1 MPELPEVETIRRQ
14 LDEVLRGKV
23 LTDIEVLR
31 EKSFSGV
38 PKRILGFEIEEV
50 KRRSKVI
57 QIVFKNIEDSVI
69 IHLKMTGQLIYITGE
84 KRISGGHPSP
94 DWVGELPSKHTR
106 AVWTFKDG
114 SKLFFNDMR
123 VFGWMR
129 VVDKDKYEKEA
140 KSLVPDV
147 IDKEFTRE
155 YFFDLLKKTKKPI
168 KLLLLDQDKIGG
180 LGNIYVNDALYDA
193 EIRPDRKADSLNP
206 KESQKLHDSVIKI
219 IKLGIKYGGA
229 SASNYVQVTGLGG
242 TYQDYF
248 LVYKKEG
255 QVCKRC
261 GDKIKKM
268 KQGGR
273 GTFYC
278 PGCQK

>member
-14 LDEVLRGKV
+14 LDEVLKGKV

-31 EKSFSGV
+31 EKSFSGEH
-38 PKRILGFEIEEV
+38 KKILGSEIEGI

-57 QIVFKNIEDSVI
+57 QVVFKNNEDSVI
-69 IHLKMTGQLIYITGE
+69 IHLKMTGQLIYVNGE
-84 KRISGGHPSP
+84 KRILGGHPSP
-94 DWVGELPSKHTR
+94 DWVNDLPSKHTR
-106 AVWTFKDG
+106 VVWKFEDG

-123 VFGWMR
+123 VFGWMKI
-129 VVDKDKYEKEA
+129 VNMAKYESEVKT
-140 KSLVPDV
+140 LVPDV
-147 IDKEFTRE
+147 VDKEFTRE
-155 YFFDLLKKTKKPI
+155 YFFDLLKRTKKPI

-193 EIRPDRKADSLNP
+193 EIRPDRKADSLTP
-206 KESQKLHDSVIKI
+206 IESQKLHDSVIKI

-229 SASNYVQVTGLGG
+229 SASNYVQVSGLGG
-242 TYQDYF
+242 TYQDHF

-255 QVCKRC
+255 QACKRC
-261 GDKIKKM
+261 GEIIKRM

-273 GTFYC
+273 STFYC